1 MERRK
6 VVHLFGAA
14 AATAA
19 LPSGMALA
27 ASAPTEIVI
36 GAPVSTTG
44 LLAADGLDQ
53 KWSYEQAVAD
63 VNAKGG
69 IFIKAAG
76 KKLPVKL
83 VIADDQSDPAKVT
96 DAMERLIKIDKVD
109 LLLSTHGGDLNMAGA
124 LAAEKY
130 KKFYMITTMWP
141 HMWTPKKF
149 KWSALFFYDAG
160 GGAEGTIIIGMAGS
174 KAGRKASLS
183 VELMLSPITR
193 RTYGI
198 TKISVT

>member
-6 VVHLFGAA
+6 VVHLLGAA

-27 ASAPTEIVI
+27 ASAPADIVI

-76 KKLPVKL
+76 KKLPVDRKSTRL
-83 VIADDQSDPAKVT
+83 TPVTTQSRMP
-96 DAMERLIKIDKVD
+96 
-109 LLLSTHGGDLNMAGA
+109 S
-124 LAAEKY
+124 
-130 KKFYMITTMWP
+130 
-141 HMWTPKKF
+141 
-149 KWSALFFYDAG
+149 SA
-160 GGAEGTIIIGMAGS
+160 
-174 KAGRKASLS
+174 
-183 VELMLSPITR
+183 
-193 RTYGI
+193 
-198 TKISVT
+198 